1 MTDLLLP
8 DVVTIDKDDQDAFIA
23 YQTAVSQ
30 ELQKL
35 AGLSVYQKRR
45 TTVWHLAWAAVTPQM
60 SQNDIFKRP
69 DCVSKSIY
77 MGKWKDQQE
86 FTAVLERVTA
96 LTRSYVEGKDSRA
109 LERRRAKL
117 RDLEEEVAL
126 RLIEKANHMLNFPLQ
141 TAVTD
146 TKEEYYPDG
155 RVKTIINTVVQP
167 NDNWR
172 PRDSGFMLDKGS
184 TTGRRALGMTKDKT
198 DIVSDGEP
206 IRTTVQVYLPDNGRH

>member
-1 MTDLLLP
+1 MTELTLP
-8 DVVTIDKDDQDAFIA
+8 DVVTIEADDQDAFAA

-45 TTVWHLAWAAVTPQM
+45 NTIWHLAWAAVTPQI

-77 MGKWKDQQE
+77 MGKWKDQAE

-109 LERRRAKL
+109 LERRRARL
-117 RDLEEEVAL
+117 RDLEEDLAL
-126 RLIEKANHMLNFPLQ
+126 RLIEKAGNMLNFPLQ
-141 TAVTD
+141 TAFTS
-146 TKEEYYPDG
+146 TEEEEDEDG
-155 RVKTIINTVVQP
+155 RQIIHTTIIQP
-167 NDNWR
+167 SDKWR
-172 PRDSGFMLDKGS
+172 QRDAAYIADKAS
-184 TTGRRALGMTKDKT
+184 TIGRRALEMTKDKQSIELDVTELT
-198 DIVSDGEP
+198 DEELDALASN
-206 IRTTVQVYLPDNGRH
+206 L